1 MRAIGAVAAMEFS
14 VWLRTRWALAAAL
27 LPPLGMG
34 VLVGLLTVSVG
45 QQPVALVVEGHGRL
59 AAHLAQL
66 IEGDQEAY
74 LVSVLDR
81 QQAEQALR
89 DQQVAA
95 VILIPADFD
104 RQAAHH
110 DARVILELNNV
121 DIDFSDDIR
130 RSVARSVAELD
141 DPQLGLLGEL
151 HGPGEGI
158 LLPSPYRVAI
168 AERDLRST
176 NVSFLEYE
184 LVPVLIMVVLSVGT
198 LSSAMAIARDVERG
212 TARVLLVGPQPAI
225 ALVGGKLL
233 GSIAGTSAVLGPLV
247 LAGVVAGAIAPPAD
261 HWPALIALFAITAVM
276 ASGLG
281 LVIGVLG
288 RRPRVVTMLGLNAA
302 IVLFF
307 LGGGFTTVA
316 FLPAWLQLASRLVPT
331 SYAIEALR
339 QTLFYRCRRV
349 RSSTHAAPLTGLP
362 LRASRFLAACPGS
375 PGLTTALRFTKAPTE

>member
-1 MRAIGAVAAMEFS
+1 VMELV

-59 AAHLAQL
+59 ATHLAQL

-74 LVSVLDR
+74 LVSVLNR
-81 QQAEQALR
+81 QQAERALH

-104 RQAAHH
+104 QRAAHH

-151 HGPGEGI
+151 HGPSEGI

-176 NVSFLEYE
+176 NVSFLEYQ
-184 LVPVLIMVVLSVGT
+184 LVPILIMVVLSVGT
-198 LSSAMAIARDVERG
+198 LSSAMAIARDIERG
-212 TARVLLVGPQPAI
+212 VAKMLLVSPQPVLAM
-225 ALVGGKLL
+225 VGGKLL
-233 GSIAGTSAVLGPLV
+233 GSFAGTGAVLGPLV
-247 LAGVVAGAIAPPAD
+247 FIGAVAEVVAPPLS
-261 HWPALIALFAITAVM
+261 HWPALVALLAATTIM
-276 ASGLG
+276 AGGLG

-288 RRPRVVTMLGLNAA
+288 RRPRVVTMLGLNAV

-316 FLPAWLQLASRLVPT
+316 FLPEWLQLASRAVPT

-339 QTLFYRCRRV
+339 QTLFY
-349 RSSTHAAPLTGLP
+349 PD
-362 LRASRFLAACPGS
+362 LRGYGQDLAALGAFAAASVGLGS
-375 PGLTTALRFTKAPTE
+375 AVLIRSWSRG